1 MEFICSAYIA
11 VPIFCLFFVGWRYYD
26 GRGTIPLDRVD
37 LVAIAREI
45 EENLEYIKQK
55 RLKGPKSRWRRI
67 WDSL

>member
-1 MEFICSAYIA
+1 MKFICSAYIA
-11 VPIFCLFFVGWRYYD
+11 IPIFFLFFVGWRYSD

-45 EENLEYIKQK
+45 EENLEYIKKQ